1 MVSVD
6 NTDYADLTTEEM
18 NPRSRGLD
26 RMSTEEILRLMN
38 EEDRRVPEAVAEAI
52 PDIAKAVD
60 MIAAKMASGG
70 RLLYVGAGT
79 SGRLG
84 ILDAVE
90 CGPTFGVSSDQVS
103 AIIAGGP
110 GAVFRSVEAAEDDEA
125 SGAGDVAGCVTEKD
139 VVVGISASGV
149 TPYVRGAL
157 KAARDIG
164 AATVAIV
171 CNHAAK
177 LDLNVDVAISLAVG
191 PEVLTGSTR
200 LKAGTA
206 QKLVLNMISTATM
219 VRLGK
224 VYDNFMV
231 DMQATNRKL
240 KRRAVR
246 IVSTATGLRGEES
259 ERLLDEAGGSIK
271 TAIVMALASVGRVEA
286 ERALE
291 AARGHTRDA
300 VRIAAL
306 GDARASGA
314 I

>member
-1 MVSVD
+1 MEH
-6 NTDYADLTTEEM
+6 TDYDDLATEEM

-26 RMSTEEILRLMN
+26 RMSTEQILQVMN
-38 EEDRRVPEAVAEAI
+38 EEDQRVPEVVAGAI
-52 PDIAKAVD
+52 PEIARAVD
-60 MIAAKMASGG
+60 MIAARMAAGG

-90 CGPTFGVSSDQVS
+90 CVPTFGVSADQVC

-110 GAVFRSVEAAEDDEA
+110 GAVFRSVEAAEDDES
-125 SGAGDVAGCVTEKD
+125 SGARDVAEFVTERD

-157 KAARDIG
+157 KAARNAG
-164 AATVAIV
+164 AGTVAIV

-219 VRLGK
+219 VKLGR

-231 DMQATNRKL
+231 DMRATNRKL

-246 IVSTATGLRGEES
+246 IVSTATGLDSEES

-271 TAIVMALASVGRVEA
+271 TAIVMALASVGRGEA

-291 AARGHTRDA
+291 LARGHTRDA
-300 VRIAAL
+300 VRMATL
-306 GDARASGA
+306 HAR
-314 I
+314 

>member
-1 MVSVD
+1 ME
-6 NTDYADLTTEEM
+6 NTDYVDLATEET

-26 RMSTEEILRLMN
+26 QMSTEDILRVMN
-38 EEDRRVPEAVAEAI
+38 EEDRRVPEVVAEAI
-52 PDIAKAVD
+52 PDVARAVD
-60 MIAAKMASGG
+60 MIAAKMAAGG
-70 RLLYVGAGT
+70 RLVYVGAGT

-90 CGPTFGVSSDQVS
+90 CVPTFGVSADQVC

-110 GAVFRSVEAAEDDEA
+110 GAVFRSVEAAEDDES
-125 SGAGDVAGCVTEKD
+125 SGARDVVELVTERD

-157 KAARDIG
+157 KAARGAG
-164 AATVAIV
+164 AATVAII
-171 CNHAAK
+171 CNHAVH
-177 LDLNVDVAISLAVG
+177 LDLNVDVVISLAVG

-219 VRLGK
+219 VRLGR

-231 DMQATNRKL
+231 DMKATNRKL
-240 KRRAVR
+240 SRRAVR
-246 IVSTATGLRGEES
+246 IISAATGLGSEES
-259 ERLLDEAGGSIK
+259 GRLLDEAGGSIK
-271 TAIVMALASVGRVEA
+271 AAIVMALASVGRGEA

-291 AARGHTRDA
+291 LAHGHTRDA
-300 VRIAAL
+300 VRMAGL
-306 GDARASGA
+306 HTR
-314 I
+314 